1 METMAERTDR
11 SGPVFATMYEAVRH
25 WARLTPDAPALL
37 AEGRAP
43 LTYGALLRTVDA
55 IGAALRGAGIGRNRR
70 VALLHPGGADMA
82 AATLGIWSHATAAP
96 LNPSYTLGEIAV
108 YLRDLRVDALAIA
121 EGMDSPARRAAQRR
135 GQPVFEIAA
144 ADDATAG
151 AVSLRCAPIGPA
163 SADGPADAADLALL
177 LTTSGTTSQSKIVP
191 IRHRQLIARCR
202 NAGGR
207 LGLAPADRCLNL
219 MPLYHS
225 HGLNSGLGV
234 SMVAGGSVLPMT
246 SFDVARFFRC
256 LEAEAPTWFTAVFTF
271 HHQIHAHAKAHAAAI
286 ARSRLRLI
294 HTSSGRLEPRIA
306 EDLEAW
312 FGVPLL
318 GTYATTETGVITGDP
333 QQPAARKR
341 ASVGTP
347 AGVEVAVF
355 AADGRPAAP
364 GTRGEVRVR
373 GPNVFD
379 GYENEG
385 LAGAL
390 TADGWFCTSD
400 EGLFDADGY
409 LFLTGRVKET
419 INRGGEKISPSEVDE
434 ALRRHPAVADAATF
448 AIPHATLGAEAAAA
462 VVLHPGAAAD
472 ERTLT
477 DFLRGRLS
485 AFKVPRRILPV
496 DRIPLGPTGKVQ
508 RHALAAAFGLD
519 GPAGAAPA
527 AAPTADRPPTPLER
541 QLQALWART
550 LGLPQVGLYDDFF
563 LLGGDSLQAVELF
576 LDIEETLG
584 RRLPRSVLFEANT
597 VAEMAT
603 RIASAAPRG
612 CLVPIQQ
619 GGSRPTFF
627 CVHNLHGEVLN
638 FRFLA
643 QHLGPDQP
651 FYAVQTIGLDGTE
664 MPLARIEQMAARYI
678 AEIRRLQPAGPYYIG
693 GYSMGGAV
701 AYEMAQQLRAAGQT
715 VGLLAL
721 FDTYPCDGRMR
732 QGIAGCFEQDG
743 NSLADRKPSSI
754 VRYIARGALNLAQ
767 IGRAELRRRLFGA
780 AWRLC
785 ERCNVTMPRPL
796 RRPIAANYLAIRSY
810 RMKPYDG
817 DATLFEAE
825 RCPWERP
832 GLHEGWN
839 RLIRDKLE
847 VLSVPGLH
855 NYVMEEPHVRI
866 LSAKLERCLAKA
878 RQRGMRATEELAAAG

>member
-1 METMAERTDR
+1 MAERTDH
-11 SGPVFATMYEAVRH
+11 SGPAFATMYEAVRH
-25 WARLTPDAPALL
+25 WARLAPDAPALL

-43 LTYGALLRTVDA
+43 LSYGALLRTVDA
-55 IGAALRGAGIGRNRR
+55 IGAALRAAGIGRNRR

-82 AATLGIWSHATAAP
+82 AAVLGIWSHATAAP
-96 LNPSYTLGEIAV
+96 LNPSYTLGEVAV
-108 YLRDLRVDALAIA
+108 YLRDLRVDALTVAD
-121 EGMDSPARRAAQRR
+121 GMDSPARLAAERL
-135 GQPVFEIAA
+135 GLPVFEIAA
-144 ADDATAG
+144 ADRTTAG
-151 AVSLRCAPIGPA
+151 AITLRCAPIGPA
-163 SADGPADAADLALL
+163 AADGPADAADLALL

-234 SMVAGGSVLPMT
+234 SMVAGGSVLPMA
-246 SFDVARFFRC
+246 SFDVERFFRC

-271 HHQIHAHAKAHAAAI
+271 HHQIHAHATAHAAAI

-306 EDLEAW
+306 EDLESW
-312 FGVPLL
+312 FGVPLV

-333 QQPAARKR
+333 QPPAIRKR

-347 AGVEVAVF
+347 AGAEVAVF
-355 AADGRPAAP
+355 AEDGTPAAP

-373 GPNVFD
+373 GANVFD
-379 GYENEG
+379 GYENDGPAEA
-385 LAGAL
+385 LA
-390 TADGWFCTSD
+390 ADGWFCTGD
-400 EGLFDADGY
+400 EGLFDADGF

-434 ALRRHPAVADAATF
+434 ALRQHPAVADAATF

-472 ERTLT
+472 ERMLA
-477 DFLRGRLS
+477 DFLRRRLS
-485 AFKVPRRILPV
+485 AFKVPRRILLV

-519 GPAGAAPA
+519 GSAGAAPA
-527 AAPTADRPPTPLER
+527 ASPPADRPPTPLER
-541 QLQALWART
+541 QLQDLWART
-550 LGLPQVGLYDDFF
+550 LDLPQVGLHEDFF

-584 RRLPRSVLFEANT
+584 RRLPRSALFEANT
-597 VAEMAT
+597 VAEMAK
-603 RIASAAPRG
+603 RIGSAAPPG

-619 GGSRPTFF
+619 AGSRPIFF
-627 CVHNLHGEVLN
+627 CVHNLHGQVLN

-643 QHLGPDQP
+643 QQLGADQP
-651 FYAVQTIGLDGTE
+651 FYAVQTIGLGGTE
-664 MPLARIEQMAARYI
+664 VPLARIVHMAARYI
-678 AEIRRLQPAGPYYIG
+678 AEIRRLQPVGPYYIG

-701 AYEMAQQLRAAGQT
+701 AYEMAQQLRAAGQP

-721 FDTYPCDGRMR
+721 FDTYPCDGRLR
-732 QGIAGCFEQDG
+732 QGLAGCFEQDG
-743 NSLADRKPSSI
+743 NRLADRRPSS
-754 VRYIARGALNLAQ
+754 VARYAARGALILVQ
-767 IGRAELRRRLFGA
+767 IARAELRRRLFGA

-785 ERCNVTMPRPL
+785 ERSNVTMPRPL

-817 DATLFEAE
+817 DATLFAAE

-832 GLHEGWN
+832 DLHDGWS
-839 RLIRDKLE
+839 RLIRGKLQ
-847 VLSVPGLH
+847 VLPVPGLH
-855 NYVMEEPHVRI
+855 NEMMEEPHVRI
-866 LSAKLERCLAKA
+866 LSGKLARCLAEA
-878 RQRGMRATEELAAAG
+878 QHRRRRATEELAAVG